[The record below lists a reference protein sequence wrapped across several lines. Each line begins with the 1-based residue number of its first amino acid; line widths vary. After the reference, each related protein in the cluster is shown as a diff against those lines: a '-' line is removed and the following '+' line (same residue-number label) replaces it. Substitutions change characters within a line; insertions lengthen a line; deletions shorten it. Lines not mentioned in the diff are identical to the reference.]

1 MVYINDDEKIKNL
14 ANNMNTD
21 NVYIFMDFDKTITIK
36 QCVDSWDAS
45 ANSEILG
52 DELSSELTRYYKKY
66 RPIEVDY
73 KLEQNEKEKYMIE
86 WYRTCMELYYKHN
99 MTKEKLEQS
108 INKSKIILRKGLKNF
123 FLKLYEKNIPVI
135 ILSAGIGNGIEQTL
149 RNEGCYYENIKI
161 ISNFIKFDKNGN
173 MIEYSDYLIHTL
185 NKNIDKLADLKIKS
199 SIEEKKYR
207 IAIGDLIEDIQM
219 IGQYEDEKSL
229 KIGFLNENI
238 EQNMDMY
245 KSKFDIVLT
254 EENSFFDIEKLLGEI
269 INY

>member
-1 MVYINDDEKIKNL
+1 
-14 ANNMNTD
+14 
-21 NVYIFMDFDKTITIK
+21 
-36 QCVDSWDAS
+36 
-45 ANSEILG
+45 
-52 DELSSELTRYYKKY
+52 
-66 RPIEVDY
+66 
-73 KLEQNEKEKYMIE
+73 
-86 WYRTCMELYYKHN
+86 
-99 MTKEKLEQS
+99 
-108 INKSKIILRKGLKNF
+108 
-123 FLKLYEKNIPVI
+123 
-135 ILSAGIGNGIEQTL
+135 
-149 RNEGCYYENIKI
+149 
-161 ISNFIKFDKNGN
+161 

>member
-73 KLEQNEKEKYMIE
+73 ELEQNEKEKYMIE

-135 ILSAGIGNGIEQTL
+135 ILSAGIGNVIEQTL